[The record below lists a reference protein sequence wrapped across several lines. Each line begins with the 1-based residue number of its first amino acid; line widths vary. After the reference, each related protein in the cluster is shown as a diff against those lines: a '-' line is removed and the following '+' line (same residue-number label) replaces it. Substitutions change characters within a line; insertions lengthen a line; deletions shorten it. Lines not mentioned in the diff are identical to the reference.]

1 MQRMT
6 CWICGAA
13 ADSREHRIKRSDLKA
28 VVGKSPTQ
36 ANPIYIHTAVRK
48 NRRIGSL
55 NADALKY
62 APSLCQCCNNTRTQ
76 PHDYSWECLSDSL
89 RVRQPPMV
97 AGRYVRTNR
106 IFPYDTRR
114 AMRHVHLYLVKL
126 FGCMIVEGEVQ
137 GIDISS
143 FAHAIRND
151 RIHPNVYAA
160 FGPAPHNDVEDK
172 VIASGSDLQTA
183 VLTDG
188 RCAYAVWIHHVG
200 TLWVRVMYALDGED
214 RQGLVGAWN
223 PKLGTTRLLM
233 ERF

>member
-1 MQRMT
+1 MK

-28 VVGKSPTQ
+28 VVGKPPTQ
-36 ANPIYIHTAVRK
+36 ANPIHIHTAVRR

-62 APSLCQCCNNTRTQ
+62 ASSLCQSCNNTRTQ
-76 PHDYSWECLSDSL
+76 PHDYAWQCLSESL
-89 RVRQPPMV
+89 RLRQPPMA
-97 AGRYVRTNR
+97 AGQYVRTNR
-106 IFPYDTRR
+106 IFPYDTCR
-114 AMRHVHLYLVKL
+114 AMRHVQLYLVKL
-126 FGCMIVEGEVQ
+126 FGCMIVEGKVK

-143 FAHAIRND
+143 FAHAILND

-160 FGPAPHNDVEDK
+160 FGPAPRGGIEDK

-183 VLTDG
+183 ALPDG

-200 TLWVRVMYALDGED
+200 RLWVRVMYALDGED

-223 PKLGTTRLLM
+223 PRFGTNRLKLEEFR
-233 ERF
+233 